1 MQTEAWLRG
10 PLDGID
16 PLLMPAAH
24 ALVQAATDI
33 EQAAQNL
40 TVQELWSRPGGA
52 ASVGFHLRHVAG
64 SIDRLFTYARGKQLT
79 AEQHQALALEAI
91 PGEAPAEANA
101 LTREVLARIED
112 ALEVVRLTPTETL
125 FEPRAVGRALLP
137 TNVFGLIF
145 HIAEHTQRH
154 TGQIV
159 TTAKIVRSL
168 KTQDGALA

>member
-101 LTREVLARIED
+101 LTRE
-112 ALEVVRLTPTETL
+112 
-125 FEPRAVGRALLP
+125 
-137 TNVFGLIF
+137 
-145 HIAEHTQRH
+145 
-154 TGQIV
+154 
-159 TTAKIVRSL
+159 
-168 KTQDGALA
+168 